1 MSLIFDQYTERLRRK
16 NRSPHTVSGF
26 ATASSRLDR
35 WLRAQGID
43 AGDATYPVL
52 EEYFDTLEL
61 GAGTKA
67 THMKHVKAAYNYA
80 VKRGALRHN
89 PALDLELPE
98 PDPREPRTIPT
109 ETLREIKAGIRLQR
123 DWLFF
128 HLLAYT
134 GMRRSEIRGL
144 VWDDGRSDGRSVV
157 QLDRQTIRVWGKGRK
172 RRLVP
177 IHPAL
182 GEVLAK
188 EGERPG
194 EFVIHSTGRD
204 GIAIDTLQRMVKR
217 LHPDCTPHDYRRTV
231 MTSLGNNGVADHL
244 IDRILGWSPDSI
256 RERFYRNVAPP
267 ELHQAI
273 LRLYADDPI

>member
-16 NRSPHTVSGF
+16 NRSPHTLSGF
-26 ATASSRLDR
+26 SAASDRLDR
-35 WLRAQGID
+35 WLWRRGMD
-43 AGDATYPVL
+43 AEQATYADL
-52 EEYFDTLEL
+52 EEYFDTLDL
-61 GAGTKA
+61 GPASRA
-67 THMKHVKAAYNYA
+67 THMRHVKAAYNYA
-80 VKRGALRHN
+80 VKRGAIRHN

-98 PDPREPRTIPT
+98 PDPREPRTIST
-109 ETLREIKAGIRLQR
+109 EVLREIKSGLRLQR

-144 VWDDGRSDGRSVV
+144 VWDDGSADGQSVV
-157 QLDRQTIRVWGKGRK
+157 QLDKQTIRVWGKGRK

-182 GEVLAK
+182 GEVLAQ
-188 EGERPG
+188 EGEDPG
-194 EFVIHSTGRD
+194 RFVIHSTGRQ
-204 GIAIDTLQRMVKR
+204 GVAIDTIQRMSKR
-217 LHPDCTPHDYRRTV
+217 LHPVYTPHDYRRTV
-231 MTSLGNNGVADHL
+231 MTSLGNNGVSDHL
-244 IDRILGWSPDSI
+244 IDRILGWSPDTI

>member
-16 NRSPHTVSGF
+16 NRSPHTRSGF
-26 ATASSRLDR
+26 ATAAARLDR
-35 WLRAQGID
+35 WLAAQGI
-43 AGDATYPVL
+43 AAEDATYPIL
-52 EEYFDTLEL
+52 EEYFDTLDL
-61 GAGTKA
+61 GPGSRA
-67 THMKHVKAAYNYA
+67 THMRHIKAAYTYA

-98 PDPREPRTIPT
+98 PEPKEPRTIPT
-109 ETLREIKAGIRLQR
+109 DVLREIKGNVRTDR
-123 DWLFF
+123 EWVFF

-144 VWDDGRSDGRSVV
+144 VWDDEADEGRSVV
-157 QLDRQTIRVWGKGRK
+157 QLGKQTIRVWGKGRK

-182 GEVLAK
+182 GEVLAA
-188 EGERPG
+188 EEERPG
-194 EFVIHSTGRD
+194 HYVLRSTGKE
-204 GIAIDTLQRMVKR
+204 GVAIDTIQTMVKR
-217 LHPDCTPHDYRRTV
+217 LHPVYTPHDYRRTV
-231 MTSLGNNGVADHL
+231 MTSLGNNGVADHI